1 MRIWLGFMLQGVRPW
16 GQRISHSQPTHVTDD
31 IRKRWFQLYLVLM
44 LRYHGISSF
53 WKASFIGA
61 GYLPCRNHH
70 VFRGS
75 GAPGAGK
82 TCGDQVKMHGMH
94 HEKWILWIPLI
105 LLGQPGWRT
114 WDFEKQ
120 HDLLSRAHR
129 AAKTQ
134 GEGFNT
140 IEIRCYS
147 CQNISAY
154 GCQIECQ
161 IRLVNCQSVSKGM
174 SDKFKICQ
182 LLESRKAR
190 QDSWFNA
197 QLFMSAE

>member
-1 MRIWLGFMLQGVRPW
+1 MFAHEVRW
-16 GQRISHSQPTHVTDD
+16 RISHSQPTHVTDD

-53 WKASFIGA
+53 WKASVIGA
-61 GYLPCRNHH
+61 GSLPCRNHH
-70 VFRGS
+70 LFRGS
-75 GAPGAGK
+75 GAPGAGR
-82 TCGDQVKMHGMH
+82 TCGDQVKMHGLH
-94 HEKWILWIPLI
+94 HEKWILW
-105 LLGQPGWRT
+105 T

-120 HDLLSRAHR
+120 HDLLSRAHW
-129 AAKTQ
+129 APKTR
-134 GEGFNT
+134 GEGLNT

-154 GCQIECQ
+154 RCQIECQ

-197 QLFMSAE
+197 QLFVSAE